1 MAGLGRRI
9 DATCQLRRSIERPR
23 RSRPV
28 HPVPRN
34 RDLPLELPPEIRVN
48 RLKVALYPKI
58 PSRARWQVEWLRKR
72 GIPRDV
78 VKRSLDHSA
87 RSEFEDWTADS
98 YDLVWFSTAALFGW
112 MGRPHLGP
120 TIVDFVDLED
130 EKASRRTRV
139 MTPANAPRGL
149 VHQLRRRV
157 SLAQENRN
165 VRDWRRYQR
174 SVASEVDRVT
184 LCSDRDVVRSGLTN
198 AVVIPNSYPRPAEA
212 MGHSDVADPP
222 VVLFQG
228 TLAYKPNTDAADWLV
243 KKIAPRIWE
252 SDPSV
257 TVRLAGTP
265 IPEVEALHNPPSV
278 TVVGRVPSMERE
290 LSMADIALVPIR
302 FGSGTR
308 VKILESFAH
317 RVPVVSTTIG
327 VEGFD
332 LIDGVHL
339 FIADDPDA
347 FATACHRLLTEPTL
361 RSTMV
366 DAAEQWY
373 LERHE
378 GSVSRER
385 LQALARE
392 VASSS
397 TG

>member
-1 MAGLGRRI
+1 
-9 DATCQLRRSIERPR
+9 
-23 RSRPV
+23 
-28 HPVPRN
+28 
-34 RDLPLELPPEIRVN
+34 
-48 RLKVALYPKI
+48 
-58 PSRARWQVEWLRKR
+58 
-72 GIPRDV
+72 
-78 VKRSLDHSA
+78 
-87 RSEFEDWTADS
+87 
-98 YDLVWFSTAALFGW
+98 
-112 MGRPHLGP
+112 
-120 TIVDFVDLED
+120 
-130 EKASRRTRV
+130 
-139 MTPANAPRGL
+139 
-149 VHQLRRRV
+149 
-157 SLAQENRN
+157 
-165 VRDWRRYQR
+165 
-174 SVASEVDRVT
+174 
-184 LCSDRDVVRSGLTN
+184 
-198 AVVIPNSYPRPAEA
+198 
-212 MGHSDVADPP
+212 MGHSHVADPP

-228 TLAYKPNTDAADWLV
+228 TLAYKPNTDAANWLV
-243 KKIAPRIWE
+243 TKIAPRIWE

-290 LSMADIALVPIR
+290 LSIADIALVPIR

-339 FIADDPDA
+339 FIADDPAA

-361 RSTMV
+361 RSSMV

-378 GSVSRER
+378 GSVSRKR

-392 VASSS
+392 VASSG